1 MINRLLLNVQFYP
14 SIYLYIFYKKKKI
27 INILFNFLIIYL
39 LHTSSIYIYI
49 YKQNN
54 IIDSIF
60 LVQLELALILED
72 FLEEL

>member
-1 MINRLLLNVQFYP
+1 MFNFIH
-14 SIYLYIFYKKKKI
+14 LYISILFRKKKKR

-60 LVQLELALILED
+60 RVQLELALILED